1 MNKRMFLEL
10 SKAVDERVTVV
21 IERFNIA
28 IEEFENNGQTTAYV
42 RLREEARKELFSSL
56 IGNQRMLD
64 ALKEDYDELLNSVT
78 IFTMFKTVR
87 MLKWIAKT
95 YNYYLASNEVL
106 LETARE
112 NNMVDEDEI
121 KVNTNDYELNEQKKS
136 VK

>member
-21 IERFNIA
+21 IEKFNIA
-28 IEEFENNGQTTAYV
+28 IEEFENNGQTTAYA
-42 RLREEARKELFSSL
+42 RLREEARKELLSSL
-56 IGNQRMLD
+56 IGNQRILD
-64 ALKEDYDELLNSVT
+64 ALKEDYDNLLNSVT

-121 KVNTNDYELNEQKKS
+121 KVNTNDYELNEQ
-136 VK
+136 

>member
-28 IEEFENNGQTTAYV
+28 IEEFENNGQTTAYA
-42 RLREEARKELFSSL
+42 RLREEARKELLSSL

-64 ALKEDYDELLNSVT
+64 ALKEDYDKLLNSVT

-121 KVNTNDYELNEQKKS
+121 KVNTKDCELNEQ
-136 VK
+136 

>member
-10 SKAVDERVTVV
+10 SKAVDEKVTVV
-21 IERFNIA
+21 IEKFNIA
-28 IEEFENNGQTTAYV
+28 IEEFENNGQTITYA
-42 RLREEARKELFSSL
+42 RLREEARKELLSSL

-64 ALKEDYDELLNSVT
+64 ALKEDYDNLLNSVT

-87 MLKWIAKT
+87 MLKWITKT

-112 NNMVDEDEI
+112 SNMVDEDEI
-121 KVNTNDYELNEQKKS
+121 KVNTEDCELNEQ
-136 VK
+136 

>member
-28 IEEFENNGQTTAYV
+28 IEEFENNGQTTAYA
-42 RLREEARKELFSSL
+42 RLREEARKELLSSL

-64 ALKEDYDELLNSVT
+64 GLKEDYDKLLNSVT

-112 NNMVDEDEI
+112 SNMVDEDEI
-121 KVNTNDYELNEQKKS
+121 KVNTKDCEFNEQ
-136 VK
+136 

>member
-10 SKAVDERVTVV
+10 SKAVDEKVTVV
-21 IERFNIA
+21 IEKFNIA
-28 IEEFENNGQTTAYV
+28 IEEFENNGQSTIST
-42 RLREEARKELFSSL
+42 RLREEARKELLSSL

-64 ALKEDYDELLNSVT
+64 ALKEDYDNLLNSVT

-112 NNMVDEDEI
+112 SNMVDEDEI
-121 KVNTNDYELNEQKKS
+121 KVNTKDCELNEQ
-136 VK
+136 

>member
-10 SKAVDERVTVV
+10 SKAVDEKVTVV
-21 IERFNIA
+21 IEKFNIA
-28 IEEFENNGQTTAYV
+28 IEEFENNGQTITYA
-42 RLREEARKELFSSL
+42 RLREEARKELLSSL

-64 ALKEDYDELLNSVT
+64 ALKEDYDNLLNSVT

-112 NNMVDEDEI
+112 NNMIDEDEM
-121 KVNTNDYELNEQKKS
+121 KVNVNGYEFNE
-136 VK
+136 

>member
-21 IERFNIA
+21 IEKFNIA

-64 ALKEDYDELLNSVT
+64 ALKEDYDKLLNSVT

-112 NNMVDEDEI
+112 NNMIDEDEI
-121 KVNTNDYELNEQKKS
+121 KVSANGYEFNE
-136 VK
+136 

>member
-10 SKAVDERVTVV
+10 SKAVDEKVTVV
-21 IERFNIA
+21 IEKFNIA
-28 IEEFENNGQTTAYV
+28 IEEFENNGQTTTYTC
-42 RLREEARKELFSSL
+42 LREEARKELLSSL

-64 ALKEDYDELLNSVT
+64 ALKEDYDKLLNSVT

-112 NNMVDEDEI
+112 SNMVDEDEI
-121 KVNTNDYELNEQKKS
+121 KVNTKDCEFNEQ
-136 VK
+136 

>member
-121 KVNTNDYELNEQKKS
+121 KVNTNDYELNEQ
-136 VK
+136 

>member
-10 SKAVDERVTVV
+10 SKAVDKRVTVV
-21 IERFNIA
+21 IEKFNIA
-28 IEEFENNGQTTAYV
+28 IEEFENNGQTTAYAC
-42 RLREEARKELFSSL
+42 LREEARKELLSRL

-64 ALKEDYDELLNSVT
+64 ALKEDYDNLLNSVT

-87 MLKWIAKT
+87 ILKWIAKT

-112 NNMVDEDEI
+112 NNMIDEDEI
-121 KVNTNDYELNEQKKS
+121 KVSANGYEFNE
-136 VK
+136 

>member
-10 SKAVDERVTVV
+10 SKAVDGRVTVV

-28 IEEFENNGQTTAYV
+28 IEEFENNGQTTAYA
-42 RLREEARKELFSSL
+42 RLREEARKELLSSL

-64 ALKEDYDELLNSVT
+64 ALKEDYDKLLNSVT

-121 KVNTNDYELNEQKKS
+121 KVNTKDCELNEQ
-136 VK
+136 

>member
-28 IEEFENNGQTTAYV
+28 IEEFENNGQTTAYA
-42 RLREEARKELFSSL
+42 RLREEARKELLSSL

-64 ALKEDYDELLNSVT
+64 ALKEDYDKLLNSVT

-112 NNMVDEDEI
+112 SNMVDEDEI
-121 KVNTNDYELNEQKKS
+121 KVNTKDCEFNEQ
-136 VK
+136 